1 MIRLALLLSVI
12 VCASPWAAQ
21 LPALN
26 NTINDSAGL
35 FPPASLDDLV
45 ARLHRFQT
53 ETAKRVVVMTVKS
66 LDGQSI
72 DELGRDVFA
81 QLPLSENERADTALL
96 LVSRKEHLV
105 GLHAGARLRELLP
118 LPTVAEKLRA
128 QYVMYADGLRPD
140 LGIHGG
146 VHYLFR
152 ILRGDARADAQS
164 DEDKLEAASLRG
176 AGAGPIFA
184 VCLGPFLAFFV
195 AGLWGVYA
203 TQYGVERRLRL
214 LMGAV
219 FGGATAKIVIT
230 LVGTL
235 GPISNAVWYFIMAL
249 AIPLGVF
256 GSLTEFWMSGSDWRG
271 IPRIKERRR
280 KPEDNMGI

>member
-1 MIRLALLLSVI
+1 MTKLLFLLGLMFCSSTLALE
-12 VCASPWAAQ
+12 
-21 LPALN
+21 LPPLN
-26 NTINDSAGL
+26 PTVNDLAGL
-35 FPPASLDDLV
+35 FPAASIDDLNT
-45 ARLHRFQT
+45 RLHRFNT
-53 ETAKRVVVMTVKS
+53 ETAKRVVVLTVKS
-66 LDGQSI
+66 LDGKEIAAFGQ
-72 DELGRDVFA
+72 EAFA
-81 QLPLSENERADTALL
+81 KLALNEAEKRDTALL
-96 LVSRKEHLV
+96 IVARKEHLV
-105 GLHAGARLRELLP
+105 GLHTGSGLHSLLP
-118 LPTVAEKLRA
+118 MPTTAEKLRA
-128 QYVMYADGLRPD
+128 QYVPYADGLRPD

-152 ILRGDARADAQS
+152 ILRGDARVEALS

-184 VCLGPFLAFFV
+184 VCLGPFLALFIG
-195 AGLWGVYA
+195 GLWGIYA

-230 LVGTL
+230 LTAML
-235 GPISNAVWYFIMAL
+235 GPIGNGVWYFIMVL
-249 AIPLGVF
+249 AIPLGMF

-271 IPRIKERRR
+271 IPRAKEPRR